1 MIKKK
6 YIILKNNNNKKVN
19 DTRACDRFRREITA
33 NYQLPSATVEHF
45 RVISWRN
52 FAAISPG
59 IFTVKFFVYFS
70 FKRNFAVKNGD

>member
-1 MIKKK
+1 MIKK
-6 YIILKNNNNKKVN
+6 IIKKKVN
-19 DTRACDRFRREITA
+19 DTRACDRFRPEIMA
-33 NYQLPSATVEHF
+33 NYQLPSATVERF

-70 FKRNFAVKNGD
+70 FKRNFALKNDD